1 MFNTRIQAF
10 VLIGFQIFGFERF
23 YWSLI
28 WKKPTFDMFDI
39 NSNFIK
45 SYAFSKTSFIRK
57 LACLLS
63 THLTAILSIKGPRAY
78 HGTAT
83 IGHAIYVIGGFD
95 GVEYFNSVRCFN
107 PIYKEWSEVAPMNA
121 KRYLYIT

>member
-1 MFNTRIQAF
+1 
-10 VLIGFQIFGFERF
+10 
-23 YWSLI
+23 
-28 WKKPTFDMFDI
+28 MFDI
-39 NSNFIK
+39 LILK
-45 SYAFSKTSFIRK
+45 SLMLFSKTSFRRK

-63 THLTAILSIKGPRAY
+63 INLTAILSIKGPRAY

-121 KRYLYIT
+121 KRYLYNLKYKVFFNNVNTRFVTSPSCRL